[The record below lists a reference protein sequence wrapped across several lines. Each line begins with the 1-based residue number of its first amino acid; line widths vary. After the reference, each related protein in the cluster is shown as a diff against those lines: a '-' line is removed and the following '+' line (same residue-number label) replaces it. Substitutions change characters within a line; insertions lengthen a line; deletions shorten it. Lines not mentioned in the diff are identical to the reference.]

1 MKFAAK
7 LVGIWLDRKGAGVG
21 PHSVS
26 CSILCSSLQCL
37 RLDCVGGCCISRPS
51 ATHILLPAA
60 LYPLDTIKTR
70 LQLMIKGQGLKSLW
84 QSGGGRNLYA
94 GMWGNLAGVAPASAI
109 FMGFYEPIKAQI
121 QERVSPERSA
131 RHRAF
136 ACPGHLQSLPRHQ
149 RLSRPSAGIH
159 FSGPACSPTVPA
171 HAALATLPLLL
182 LSHMPSCISK

>member
-1 MKFAAK
+1 MKPPCQCIAACSCMAACLIFAHH
-7 LVGIWLDRKGAGVG
+7 ID
-21 PHSVS
+21 SV
-26 CSILCSSLQCL
+26 L
-37 RLDCVGGCCISRPS
+37 RLRKEACIGPYSVLYTHSLSCLLLGCVGGCCTSSPS
-51 ATHILLPAA
+51 ATHVPLPAA

-131 RHRAF
+131 CHCAF
-136 ACPGHLQSLPRHQ
+136 ACADYLHLLLCHQ
-149 RLSRPSAGIH
+149 RLSRLRAGIH
-159 FSGPACSPTVPA
+159 LRAGMQSQLCQPMQP
-171 HAALATLPLLL
+171 
-182 LSHMPSCISK
+182 